1 MLWIQQVITVLQVVS
16 VFCQGKWNE
25 QLDVVYFTGDVWFH
39 SDGYI
44 KSEWQDLL
52 M

>member
-1 MLWIQQVITVLQVVS
+1 MITVLQVVS
-16 VFCQGKWNE
+16 VFCQGKWSE
-25 QLDVVYFTGDVWFH
+25 QLNVVCFAGEVWFH

-44 KSEWQDLL
+44 KLEWQDLV

>member
-1 MLWIQQVITVLQVVS
+1 MITVLQVVS
-16 VFCQGKWNE
+16 VFGQGKWSE
-25 QLDVVYFTGDVWFH
+25 LLDVVYFSGEVWFH

-44 KSEWQDLL
+44 KLEWQDLV

>member
-1 MLWIQQVITVLQVVS
+1 VITVLQVVAI
-16 VFCQGKWNE
+16 FCQGQWNE
-25 QLDVVYFTGDVWFH
+25 QLDMVYFTGEVWFH

-44 KSEWQDLL
+44 KLEWQDLV